1 MSEEFCSHNSL
12 LLGKVVV
19 LGSAVVVHT
28 SLTGNVFHLEML
40 SRQSEFRL
48 SFPYREML
56 VFRTFGR
63 LSTDKHE
70 NVGEIQLA
78 VQEQ

>member
-1 MSEEFCSHNSL
+1 MFTQQL

-28 SLTGNVFHLEML
+28 SLTGT
-40 SRQSEFRL
+40 
-48 SFPYREML
+48 FPLGDVAFLTREML

-63 LSTDKHE
+63 LSLTNTKRRG
-70 NVGEIQLA
+70 NAIGCTGA
-78 VQEQ
+78 MSFK